1 MRRDILPKL
10 DAATQA
16 LYLREHAKVR
26 DILEEESRIRA
37 GLAKLDLQLQT
48 ARDTAQDDLSMRA
61 LGADVLWRAWE
72 EKTRR
77 AFNIELAQVM
87 ARKLQVMDQV
97 KLAFG
102 KKVAVEE
109 LAKADKKKRLARKE
123 KLRDMLLSG
132 Q

>member
-1 MRRDILPKL
+1 MRPDILPKL

-48 ARDTAQDDLSMRA
+48 ARDTAQDDPSLRA

-77 AFNIELAQVM
+77 ALNMELAQVM

-102 KKVAVEE
+102 KKVAVQE
-109 LAKADKKKRLARKE
+109 LAKLDKRDRHARKE
-123 KLRDMLLSG
+123 KLREARLLG